1 MIRITAKKDGFRRCG
16 IAHSKMAVDYPDG
29 KFEKDQLEILKKE
42 PMLVVQELDSDIKP
56 TKGNN
61 KAKAEDL
68 IAAIGKAD
76 SVEVLQAILPEGED
90 RKTVLEAYQKRGE
103 ELSK

>member
-16 IAHSKMAVDYPDG
+16 IAHSKTAVDYPDS

-42 PMLVVQELDSDIKP
+42 PMLVVQELEGETKP
-56 TKGNN
+56 AKNN
-61 KAKAEDL
+61 TRPKAEDL
-68 IAAIGKAD
+68 IAAIGKAET
-76 SVEVLQAILPEGED
+76 VEALNEILPEGED